1 MRKLLTSSLV
11 ALSFVVAGPAL
22 AKSFGYS
29 STVTQPLTSAVKIE
43 VVLSEDLAYR
53 ANNLPKKISARNGR
67 RLNSGFS
74 SEGYYGDRDL
84 DLLKKRLQEKVE
96 RRFAKKGIQVSNDA
110 QAILRVTIADVR
122 PNRPTHEQL
131 SRDST
136 LSFQSFGKG
145 GAEIESELLSA
156 NGESLGLINYKW
168 YEDDIREASFG
179 ATWTDTY
186 QAFDRY
192 ARKAAKV
199 LR

>member
-1 MRKLLTSSLV
+1 MCIR
-11 ALSFVVAGPAL
+11 
-22 AKSFGYS
+22 
-29 STVTQPLTSAVKIE
+29 
-43 VVLSEDLAYR
+43 
-53 ANNLPKKISARNGR
+53 
-67 RLNSGFS
+67 
-74 SEGYYGDRDL
+74 DR
-84 DLLKKRLQEKVE
+84 EKVE

-156 NGESLGLINYKW
+156 NGKSLGLINYKW

>member
-1 MRKLLTSSLV
+1 M
-11 ALSFVVAGPAL
+11 A
-22 AKSFGYS
+22 
-29 STVTQPLTSAVKIE
+29 QPLTSAVKVE

-110 QAILRVTIADVR
+110 LAVLRITIADVR

-131 SRDST
+131 SRDAT

-145 GAEIESELLSA
+145 GADIESELLSA
-156 NGESLGLINYKW
+156 NGESLGLINYRW
-168 YEDDIREASFG
+168 YEDDIREAAFG
-179 ATWTDTY
+179 STWTDAY

-192 ARKAAKV
+192 ARRAAKV
-199 LR
+199 LS